1 MKPGMTGLW
10 QVSGRN
16 RLSFDEMVR
25 LDLFYIENW
34 SLWLDLKIMLR
45 TLPVLLRGEAY

>member
-1 MKPGMTGLW
+1 
-10 QVSGRN
+10 
-16 RLSFDEMVR
+16 MVR